1 MEGTDENHVTL
12 VLSKIKNKDDIRAVK
27 VVCMDMHIDG
37 NRAEKNKK
45 PRTEYLIATNW

>member
-12 VLSKIKNKDDIRAVK
+12 VLSKIKNKDDMRAVK
-27 VVCMDMHIDG
+27 IVCMHMHVDG

-45 PRTEYLIATNW
+45 LGTENLIATNR